1 MIIEEARRLHAVSE
15 YYFSRKLKEIHALRQ
30 QGHDIINLGI
40 GSPDLIPDAEVI
52 KTLNRYASKG
62 SSHGYQPYTG
72 IPELKEAIAVYLDTI
87 FHVQVD
93 PNTDILPLMGSKEG
107 IMHISLA
114 FINPGDKVLV
124 PNPGYPTYA
133 AVSKIVEADILTY
146 DLNESKNWEVD
157 FDQLQKLPLDDVKL
171 MWVNFPNM
179 PTGARGSIEMF
190 TALVTLARRHK
201 FLLVNDNP
209 YAMIQGGE
217 ALSLFQVPKATDVA
231 LELNSMSKSH
241 NMAGWR
247 LGWVAG
253 DYSYLQM
260 ILKVKSNMDSGM
272 FLPIQR
278 AAIKALQLPAK
289 WYQNN
294 QEVYQH
300 RRLSANRIFDILE
313 CTYDPDQGGMFAWGQ
328 VPSKVNNTEQWIDEI
343 LELAEVFITP
353 GGIFGSR
360 GDRYIRISLCSSG
373 HLLNEAADRIDAVKS
388 KLVKK

>member
-15 YYFSRKLKEIHALRQ
+15 YYFSRKLKEIQALRQ

-40 GSPDLIPDAEVI
+40 GSPDLNPDTEVI
-52 KTLNRYASKG
+52 KTLDRYANKG
-62 SSHGYQPYTG
+62 SSHGYQPYSG
-72 IPELKEAIAVYLDTI
+72 IPELREAIAAYLDSI

-133 AVSKIVEADILTY
+133 SVSRMVQADILTY

-157 FDQLQKLPLDDVKL
+157 FDQLQKLPLDKVKL

-190 TALVTLARRHK
+190 TSLVTLARRHK

-217 ALSLFQVPKATDVA
+217 PLSLFQVPGAKDVA

-278 AAIKALQLPAK
+278 AAIKGLQLPAE
-289 WYQNN
+289 WYRKN
-294 QEVYQH
+294 QEVYQN
-300 RRLSANRIFDILE
+300 RRQAANRIFNILE
-313 CTYDPDQGGMFAWGQ
+313 CTYDDNQGGMFAWGRVPSQ
-328 VPSKVNNTEQWIDEI
+328 VPGTEKWIDEI

-353 GGIFGSR
+353 GGIFGTR
-360 GDRYIRISLCSSG
+360 GDRYIRISLCSSEN
-373 HLLNEAADRIDAVKS
+373 LLNEAGDRIEAVKT
-388 KLVKK
+388 KLVNK